1 MKKEKNNKLPRLDLE
16 SIDQSFKKISK
27 DFQFF
32 NQRMIGIGIEFTNK
46 MAGDL
51 FSDKNKRFLYIRNS
65 IQYRLN
71 AIYFHF
77 TLLLDIQKDYHIEI
91 NKPPFDKDKSIDY
104 LIKGGNQQY
113 AVFDSIVF
121 HIVSLFDYIA
131 CLINYSCSGKYESRI
146 MWNGIVKTSFDSQNY
161 LSNSKLKEIVQKW
174 NNDFIDVLINHRSD
188 IIHYSMDSGNT
199 SYVFDIDKGKRFL
212 YFEAPY
218 KFVRNFRELKKLSK
232 ENNIMINYAVDWLI
246 GKTIQA
252 VNDIVNGVSLFIEA
266 NRKVPEEKEIFRF
279 RKPDDKQ

>member
-1 MKKEKNNKLPRLDLE
+1 MKKEENIKLPTLDLE
-16 SIDQSFKKISK
+16 DIDQSFKNISNE
-27 DFQFF
+27 FNFF

-77 TLLLDIQKDYHIEI
+77 KLLLDIQKKYHNEI
-91 NKPPFDKDKSIDY
+91 NKPPSDKDKSIDY
-104 LIKGGNQQY
+104 LIKGSNQQY

-131 CLINYSCSGKYESRI
+131 CLINYSCGGKYESKI

-174 NNDFIDVLINHRSD
+174 NNDFIDVLFNHRSD

-199 SYVFDIDKGKRFL
+199 SHVYDLDKGKQYL

-232 ENNIMINYAVDWLI
+232 ENNIMINYSVDWLI
-246 GKTIQA
+246 RKTIQA
-252 VNDIVNGVSLFIEA
+252 ANDIVNGVSVFMEA
-266 NRKVPEEKEIFRF
+266 NRKIPKEKEIFRF
-279 RKPDDKQ
+279 RKPDEKL